1 MPILITD
8 YTTGALDG
16 TGAFDKMM
24 VAAKAHV
31 VYEYDQGRIK
41 GPEYAVVYLGLLNQ
55 VMDKALTF
63 LLEKDKIDLQNALIQ
78 AQIDKIAAEILLVEK
93 EVLKV
98 TEEILLIN
106 AQKCLAQAQ
115 FDLTMAQVPK
125 VAAEIDLLNQKT
137 VTELAQTNGAG
148 IGVDSVLGKQNALYT
163 KQTEGFTR
171 NAEQAA
177 AKALIET
184 WSVRRTTDEGT
195 AANATNKLQDD
206 YVGQAVTKLLQGIGA
221 AG

>member
-1 MPILITD
+1 
-8 YTTGALDG
+8 
-16 TGAFDKMM
+16 
-24 VAAKAHV
+24 
-31 VYEYDQGRIK
+31 
-41 GPEYAVVYLGLLNQ
+41 
-55 VMDKALTF
+55 
-63 LLEKDKIDLQNALIQ
+63 LIQ
-78 AQIDKIAAEILLVEK
+78 AQIEKIDKEMLLIDQEILKVQN
-93 EVLKV
+93 EVLLV
-98 TEEILLIN
+98 F
-106 AQKCLAQAQ
+106 AQKCLAEAQ
-115 FDLTMAQVPK
+115 FDLTMAQIPK
-125 VAAEIDLLNQKT
+125 VAAEVSLLNQKT

-184 WSVRRTTDEGT
+184 WSVRRTTDEAT
-195 AANATNKLQDD
+195 AGNAVNKLSDD